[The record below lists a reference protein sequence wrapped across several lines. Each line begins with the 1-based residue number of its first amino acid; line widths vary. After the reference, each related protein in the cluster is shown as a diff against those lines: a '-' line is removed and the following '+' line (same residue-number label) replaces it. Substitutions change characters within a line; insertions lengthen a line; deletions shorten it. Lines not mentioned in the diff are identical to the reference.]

1 MTATQQSRLNKL
13 RAMFA
18 RAGNTTSSEEADTAA
33 RKAREWMKRYGFT
46 EFDVTGG
53 PWARGTEAEYILRNF
68 RTAKAR
74 WEEMDREERAKEK
87 KTRKAKAKTKAKAKS
102 TRKAKAKRTE
112 KTKAESTEPGYKLV
126 KVKGHYRTSKT
137 GKRFWVGPHTR
148 KVKIKV

>member
-33 RKAREWMKRYGFT
+33 RKAREWMGRYGLT

-68 RTAKAR
+68 QTAKAR
-74 WEEMDREERAKEK
+74 WDRMDAEA
-87 KTRKAKAKTKAKAKS
+87 RKAKKPSKTKAKEKS

-112 KTKAESTEPGYKLV
+112 KEKAESTEPIYKPV

-137 GKRFWVGPHTR
+137 GKRYWVGPHVR
-148 KVKIKV
+148 KIKVKA